1 MPIGGFL
8 DALPVALF
16 VAAHL
21 AFLAVGIWAIR
32 RATTAGY
39 AYAPALALY
48 AVAQVVFLAVFGGVL
63 TLKMGVLIEQ
73 TLVFALVIW
82 VVLRTAVSAEAA
94 R

>member
-21 AFLAVGIWAIR
+21 AFLVVGIWAIR
-32 RATTAGY
+32 RATTAG
-39 AYAPALALY
+39 ALYAPALALY
-48 AVAQVVFLAVFGGVL
+48 AIAQVVFLAVFAGAL

-73 TLVFALVIW
+73 TLVVALVVL
-82 VVLRTAVSAEAA
+82 VVLRTKASTEAA